1 MQRASKRAP
10 QWLRDLGVFILV
22 MGGAVG
28 ICMLLSACYD
38 DNNPFATSVFILA
51 VVLISRFTNGYLP
64 GVLAAAVG
72 VVGVNYLFTYPFHE
86 FNLSIDGYPLT
97 FAVMLVVSVLVSTLT
112 TQIKRQEQ
120 LRYEAEK
127 DRMRANLLRSVSHDI
142 RTPLAAIMGL
152 SATVEEGETLSD
164 EGRGMV
170 EEIRQNAQW
179 LLHLSEN
186 IRASARRASSSRS
199 RTRSSRRSSAAPSG
213 AFAKT
218 APRTSPSRSQSRR
231 RSCSCRWT
239 PRSLS
244 RCC

>member
-152 SATVEEGETLSD
+152 SATVEEGEPPERTVAAAPGGKHPVRHALQRGGCRHR
-164 EGRGMV
+164 EVGRGRRGDR
-170 EEIRQNAQW
+170 RQCHPA
-179 LLHLSEN
+179 LSQKLRHGHPHRGHEAGGDPA
-186 IRASARRASSSRS
+186 RADGRHAH
-199 RTRSSRRSSAAPSG
+199 
-213 AFAKT
+213 
-218 APRTSPSRSQSRR
+218 
-231 RSCSCRWT
+231 
-239 PRSLS
+239 
-244 RCC
+244 

>member
-142 RTPLAAIMGL
+142 RTPMNAIIGYTDL
-152 SATVEEGETLSD
+152 LEIYGDDVEKREDYLGK
-164 EGRGMV
+164 
-170 EEIRQNAQW
+170 IK
-179 LLHLSEN
+179 
-186 IRASARRASSSRS
+186 SSSEYLLSLLNDVLEMARIESGKYIMDETVTDIREFDRS
-199 RTRSSRRSSAAPSG
+199 ICDVFENQLEQKGIRSV
-213 AFAKT
+213 F
-218 APRTSPSRSQSRR
+218 
-231 RSCSCRWT
+231 
-239 PRSLS
+239 L
-244 RCC
+244 

>member
-97 FAVMLVVSVLVSTLT
+97 FAVMLVVSVLMSTLT

-170 EEIRQNAQW
+170 EEIQ
-179 LLHLSEN
+179 
-186 IRASARRASSSRS
+186 IGRAHV
-199 RTRSSRRSSAAPSG
+199 
-213 AFAKT
+213 
-218 APRTSPSRSQSRR
+218 
-231 RSCSCRWT
+231 
-239 PRSLS
+239 
-244 RCC
+244 